1 MGVGILSITF
11 LDQIEGKN
19 VFSCPPRQ
27 QWRLDVDAE
36 QVFIVDLEAKEADT
50 NRLTFPRI
58 QEVQAIVKRLKI
70 SQVTTSAAHFAFH

>member
-50 NRLTFPRI
+50 N
-58 QEVQAIVKRLKI
+58 
-70 SQVTTSAAHFAFH
+70 